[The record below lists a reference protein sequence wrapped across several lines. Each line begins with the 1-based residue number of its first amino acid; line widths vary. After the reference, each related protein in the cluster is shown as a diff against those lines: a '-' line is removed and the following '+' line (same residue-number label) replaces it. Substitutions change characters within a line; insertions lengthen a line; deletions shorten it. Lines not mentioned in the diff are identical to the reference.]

1 MYKYLAVIC
10 VHINSTQSTFSSNT
24 TCQQELELIFFTN
37 QYIISQVNPKKE
49 PPKKK
54 RRVTEGV
61 LPNLYC
67 PVQTIPSAQF
77 TSTLVEQLSA
87 MNSDAQILRTL
98 SHSDVKESPSK
109 FGQVPTG
116 FVLSYQQKPLTNT
129 GDIITTYIRI
139 FQNYCYQSNIVTTIE
154 C

>member
-1 MYKYLAVIC
+1 MLMYKYIC
-10 VHINSTQSTFSSNT
+10 VHINSTQLTFLSNT
-24 TCQQELELIFFTN
+24 TCQQELELNFFLN
-37 QYIISQVNPKKE
+37 QFLISQVNPKKE

-67 PVQTIPSAQF
+67 PVQTIPIALF
-77 TSTLVEQLSA
+77 TSTLVKQLSA
-87 MNSDAQILRTL
+87 MKSDVQILRTL

-116 FVLSYQQKPLTNT
+116 SVLFHSL
-129 GDIITTYIRI
+129 ILVI
-139 FQNYCYQSNIVTTIE
+139 
-154 C
+154 

>member
-1 MYKYLAVIC
+1 M
-10 VHINSTQSTFSSNT
+10 HINSTQLTFLSNT
-24 TCQQELELIFFTN
+24 TCQQELELNFFLN
-37 QYIISQVNPKKE
+37 QFLISQVNPKKE

-67 PVQTIPSAQF
+67 PVQTIPIALF
-77 TSTLVEQLSA
+77 TSTLVKQLSA
-87 MNSDAQILRTL
+87 MKSDVQILRTL

-116 FVLSYQQKPLTNT
+116 SVLFHSL
-129 GDIITTYIRI
+129 ILVI
-139 FQNYCYQSNIVTTIE
+139 
-154 C
+154 